1 MIGNKTFYQNAMEN
15 EPEKNVV
22 NHKKN
27 NNKNYVKNLDFT
39 KKDDLNQYLEV
50 YLPKFGENYELL
62 EHIGNGS
69 TGYVYKGKIKNHK
82 TNQLFSFKFCLNK
95 RDKKSNYH
103 EIINQ
108 KNLHHISII
117 LSETFINYLAKPILE
132 ALNHMHKFKLVH
144 MDIKKGNIILDSELN
159 PKLIDFSSTVSFEK
173 SKPNETIKLPLIG
186 TGRYMAPEILN
197 EKKIEIKYAE
207 KIDVYSLGVTLY
219 NLTFGC
225 YPYDL
230 NKAKG
235 NDYEK
240 IKQKVNNNNLIFPT
254 GFYISDKYKN
264 FLTNIL
270 EKDYKKRYNIKEA
283 LEDQWIKGWDIINE
297 EKENIGILENF
308 IIELISDNIREFNL
322 YIK

>member
-1 MIGNKTFYQNAMEN
+1 MHLIYVIINVLILAAILYFAGRKSIVSMFRSRRERIDAALTEAETPAKPAPLKSAVFIFISDKSTFET
-15 EPEKNVV
+15 P
-22 NHKKN
+22 
-27 NNKNYVKNLDFT
+27 KNL
-39 KKDDLNQYLEV
+39 
-50 YLPKFGENYELL
+50 
-62 EHIGNGS
+62 
-69 TGYVYKGKIKNHK
+69 
-82 TNQLFSFKFCLNK
+82 
-95 RDKKSNYH
+95 
-103 EIINQ
+103 
-108 KNLHHISII
+108 
-117 LSETFINYLAKPILE
+117 
-132 ALNHMHKFKLVH
+132 
-144 MDIKKGNIILDSELN
+144 
-159 PKLIDFSSTVSFEK
+159 FE
-173 SKPNETIKLPLIG
+173 
-186 TGRYMAPEILN
+186 
-197 EKKIEIKYAE
+197 AE

-283 LEDQWIKGWDIINE
+283 LEDPWIKGWDIINE
-297 EKENIGILENF
+297 EKENTGNLENF
-308 IIELISDNIREFNL
+308 IIKLICDNIPKFNQ